1 MSETNTT
8 TPLKITRTLY
18 VGLGGTGVKAI
29 LRTKQCFIDA
39 YGEVPPM
46 VGFLAIDTDTAIHQ
60 QVLLSR
66 RGTEVKLTENEVC
79 FCGITGSALDIY
91 KKFPDLFKWLP
102 QRNISNLANLANQGA
117 GAVRSNGR
125 FLARHNGTQIS
136 SRVASKV
143 NEISRPVDLNGKF
156 TYDTNQ
162 DGVQY
167 PTKINIV
174 GSVAG
179 GTGSGTFIDIL
190 VLIANTLRQSGLTY
204 SITPW
209 LVLPDVFRHMAPGV
223 ASANVY
229 QNAYG
234 ALRELD
240 YLYHLSPN
248 NRNALNFQ
256 FDHLF
261 YLDEHIGDT
270 YLINNTNKSG
280 IVFQNINDLTD
291 SIGRCMFLPA
301 NEVNSVMDNTGN
313 VKFVYNIKNKQ
324 AHYISAG
331 SAELV
336 YDNQA
341 VGNVIARGI
350 IAKICNE
357 LCQSNS
363 TDVLK
368 IVNSWMNSDDVAI
381 QEHEMDLLIDSI
393 LPLYA
398 PFGVIIDKDA
408 DINTIKAN
416 IQAGAEADHI
426 QAEARKNATN
436 KLEKV
441 KLELVKKVHAILNT
455 QNGVGEC
462 KIFLE
467 SLLDNIGV
475 CIDEMHN
482 EVSDLQTG
490 LAYERNWEGELASL
504 RTGLFNRFNKDEA
517 ELLQTKVN
525 DYIAQK
531 RDHLR
536 HNIAIQFY
544 MNLTTYAQTLLN
556 KVNVFKTNIETI
568 ERQQRREITGIQQAA
583 NSTSHF
589 QIFLHS
595 NEVNNF
601 ALPNISE
608 AAAAFRNNK
617 PIYELIEKS
626 AEDINNIF
634 FDFAKTQPSVLTAVN
649 ISIEDK
655 MRSMPDTQLDAI
667 FSRIKDMS
675 SPLWVTNT
683 QGYAPTALPLT
694 TIFTI
699 GVYDQSTGI
708 IQSKFANKF
717 TLGEIKPTFATTRQ
731 TDRVTFFQTQC
742 YVPVFAVMNMPGYKE
757 DAANILN
764 KECYPVYYLD
774 ESWNQRMNVEGF
786 DVYPQQ
792 EKDSVLPNW
801 VNALIFGFIKYDETL
816 KSYYIESDQGDILSG
831 GLLELGQRRDLAF
844 EQFQLKGLDKEV
856 EQNIQEMILTQG
868 RPAVTDIIKSAQKDI
883 RNYVTKYAQ
892 LSAIELD
899 RVLAKDS
906 SYQMVRELLEKEVYY
921 LKELDL

>member
-1 MSETNTT
+1 MATASTT
-8 TPLKITRTLY
+8 TPIKITRTLY
-18 VGLGGTGVKAI
+18 VGLGGTGVKSI

-46 VGFLAIDTDTAIHQ
+46 VGFLAIDTDTAINQ

-66 RGTEVKLTENEVC
+66 RGTEVKLTENEIC

-91 KKFPDLFKWLP
+91 RKHPDQFQWLP
-102 QRNISNLANLANQGA
+102 KRNISNLANLANQGA

-125 FLARHNGTQIS
+125 FLARYNGTQIS

-143 NEISRPVDLNGKF
+143 NEIGRPVDLDGRF
-156 TYDTNQ
+156 TYDTNK

-190 VLIANTLRQSGLTY
+190 VLIAKTLKESGLAF

-209 LVLPDVFRHMAPGV
+209 LVLPDVFRHMTPGG

-240 YLYHLSPN
+240 YLYQLSPDN
-248 NRNALNFQ
+248 NNALNFQ
-256 FDHLF
+256 FDQIY

-270 YLINNTNKSG
+270 YLINNTNKAG
-280 IVFQNINDLTD
+280 VVFQNINDLTD

-301 NEVNSVMDNTGN
+301 NEVNSVMDNAQN
-313 VKFVYNIKNKQ
+313 VRFVYNIKNKQ

-331 SAELV
+331 SSELI

-368 IVNSWMNSDDVAI
+368 IVNAWMNSDDVAI

-393 LPLYA
+393 LPLRA

-408 DINTIKAN
+408 DINTINAN
-416 IQAGAEADHI
+416 IQAGADADHI
-426 QAEARKNATN
+426 QSEARKNANN
-436 KLEKV
+436 KFEKV
-441 KLELVKKVHAILNT
+441 KQELVKKVHAILNT

-467 SLLDNIGV
+467 SLLDNIAI
-475 CIDEMHN
+475 CKDEMHN
-482 EVSDLQTG
+482 EVSVLQTG

-517 ELLQTKVN
+517 ENLQTKVN

-531 RDHLR
+531 RDLLR

-544 MNLTTYAQTLLN
+544 ENLKAYAQTLLD
-556 KVNVFKTNIETI
+556 KVDVFKINIESI

-583 NSTSHF
+583 NTTSHF

-595 NEVNNF
+595 DEVNNF
-601 ALPNISE
+601 SLPDISE
-608 AAAAFRNNK
+608 AAAVFRNNM

-634 FDFAKTQPSVLTAVN
+634 FNFAKIQPSVLTAVN
-649 ISIEDK
+649 VSIEDK
-655 MRSMPDTQLDAI
+655 MRSMPDRQLDAI
-667 FSRIKDMS
+667 FTKIKDMS

-683 QGYAPTALPLT
+683 QGYAPTAQPLT

-699 GVYDQSTGI
+699 GVYDQSVGI
-708 IQSKFANKF
+708 IQTRFENKF
-717 TLGEIKPTFATTRQ
+717 TLGAIKPTFATTHQ
-731 TDRVTFFQTQC
+731 TDRITFFQTQC

-757 DAANILN
+757 DAANKLN
-764 KECYPVYYLD
+764 KESYPVYYLD
-774 ESWNQRMNVEGF
+774 ETWNQRMNVDGF

-792 EKDSVLPNW
+792 EKDSILPNW
-801 VNALIFGFIKYDETL
+801 VNALIYGFITYDETL
-816 KSYYIESDQGDILSG
+816 KSYCIESDQGDILSG

-856 EQNIQEMILTQG
+856 EERIQDMILTQG
-868 RPAVTDIIKSAQKDI
+868 RPAVTDIIKGAQKDI
-883 RNYVTKYAQ
+883 RNFVTKYAQ
-892 LSAIELD
+892 LSAIEKD
-899 RVLAKDS
+899 RIIAKDA
-906 SYQMVRELLEKEVYY
+906 SYQMVRDLLEKEVSY
-921 LKELDL
+921 LKGLDL